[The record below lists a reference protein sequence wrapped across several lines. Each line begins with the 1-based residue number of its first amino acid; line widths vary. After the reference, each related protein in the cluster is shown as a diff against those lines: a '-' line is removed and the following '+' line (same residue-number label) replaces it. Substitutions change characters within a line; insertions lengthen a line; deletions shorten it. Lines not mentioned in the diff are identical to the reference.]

1 MWDPFHNW
9 SYNLALNFF
18 DHDHRWLHII
28 LHIVLVVTP
37 LLLTA
42 IMLCSVY
49 RIIRSYYIPVTVHP
63 VTALRPATTT
73 GIPLQLRY
81 FIKKYTFTN
90 QCFLAAGALLT
101 LPITYANLEL
111 PKRIINGAINKE
123 NFVTSKISISLSQID
138 YLLLLCGLFL
148 LVLLANGILKFVL
161 NYYKGS
167 VAETLIRRLRL
178 YILRQRRQGSAN
190 IRSTDMTPVIIQE
203 VEPVCSFSG
212 DSIAIP
218 LLQGGTALT
227 IITFMLVQNLTLGAA
242 AITLLPIQM
251 IIIPRFQCRI
261 NRLVQQRL
269 LSVRKLSQLLSE
281 ASDKKSYAERKQIRG
296 FFGHLHGLRL
306 QIFKTKYLMK
316 AINNF
321 IMNLTPFFFYTIG
334 GYLVIEGK
342 LSLGALVASLAS
354 YKDLASAIREL
365 FNYYQSLQDARIRY
379 REIVRFIQQQ

>member
-1 MWDPFHNW
+1 MWDPLHNF
-9 SYNLALNFF
+9 SYNLALIFF

-28 LHIVLVVTP
+28 LHLVLVVTP

-42 IMLCSVY
+42 IMLCSAY
-49 RIIRSYYIPVTVHP
+49 QIIRSYYQAVEISS
-63 VTALRPATTT
+63 AMLLTTT
-73 GIPLQLRY
+73 VPAVIPLQLRH
-81 FIKKYTFTN
+81 FIKKYTLTK
-90 QCFLAAGALLT
+90 QYFLAAGALLT

-111 PKRIINGAINKE
+111 PKRIINGAIDKE
-123 NFVTSKISISLSQID
+123 NFATSKISISLSQVD

-148 LVLLANGILKFVL
+148 LVLLANGVLKFVI

-167 VAETLIRRLRL
+167 VAEGLIRRLRL
-178 YILRQRRQGSAN
+178 YILRQQRQGSAKVHSKD
-190 IRSTDMTPVIIQE
+190 ITPVIIQE
-203 VEPVCSFSG
+203 VEPVCNFSG

-218 LLQGGTALT
+218 LLQGGSALT

-242 AITLLPIQM
+242 AITLLPIQ
-251 IIIPRFQCRI
+251 ILIIPRFQRSI

-269 LSVRKLSQLLSE
+269 LSVRKLSQLLSAAGRE
-281 ASDKKSYAERKQIRG
+281 NSYAEQKQIRG
-296 FFGHLHGLRL
+296 FFSHLHRLRM
-306 QIFKTKYLMK
+306 QIFKTKFMMK

-379 REIVRFIQQQ
+379 REIVRFIAQQ